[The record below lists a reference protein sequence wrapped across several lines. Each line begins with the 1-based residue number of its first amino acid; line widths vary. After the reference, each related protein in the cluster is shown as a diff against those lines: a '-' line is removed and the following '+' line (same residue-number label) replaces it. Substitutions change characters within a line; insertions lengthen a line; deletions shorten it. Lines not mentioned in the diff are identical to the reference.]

1 MRRLCALGSI
11 LAVALALVASAFA
24 GPPPPTAA
32 ANGSLTVD
40 NGRGLV
46 LVQASGGMNG
56 RFDSGR
62 LIVEDDFDG
71 DGHGVDVN
79 GAKRVRETKTG
90 TVYEGENV
98 SFIVKG
104 SDRFRVRITAV
115 GIDMWV
121 VGRGVVSLDGTGFTE
136 AGRYQVNG
144 GTWLPVPVDVP
155 AKLSL
160 GGQQAAAGATR

>member
-1 MRRLCALGSI
+1 MRRFCALGSI
-11 LAVALALVASAFA
+11 VAAAALALVASALA
-24 GPPPPTAA
+24 APPSPPPAAA

-62 LIVEDDFDG
+62 LIVEDDLDG

-98 SFIVKG
+98 
-104 SDRFRVRITAV
+104 
-115 GIDMWV
+115 
-121 VGRGVVSLDGTGFTE
+121 
-136 AGRYQVNG
+136 
-144 GTWLPVPVDVP
+144 
-155 AKLSL
+155 
-160 GGQQAAAGATR
+160 